1 MIDELADLMMTSGK
15 DVEDL
20 IIRIAQM
27 ARAAGIHMIVAT
39 QRPSVDVVT
48 GLIKVNFPSRIS
60 FRVASKA
67 DSRTIL
73 DSNGADTLLGS
84 GDMLMLDA
92 QSAALKRAHGA
103 YVTDAQVN
111 EVVKFILNHYQT
123 NYLNLDEMQFAGANE
138 NLLEEDTLLNDVLGF
153 LKECDEVSISL
164 LQRRFRIGYNRS
176 ARIMDMLE
184 SYGYVLTLDNGK
196 MRKVIK
202 DRLD

>member
-1 MIDELADLMMTSGK
+1 
-15 DVEDL
+15 
-20 IIRIAQM
+20 
-27 ARAAGIHMIVAT
+27 MIVAT

-73 DSNGADTLLGS
+73 DCNGADTLLGS

-92 QSAALKRAHGA
+92 QVAALKRAHGA
-103 YVTDAQVN
+103 YVTDGQVSD
-111 EVVKFILNHYQT
+111 VVKFILENYGT
-123 NYLNLDEMQFAGANE
+123 NYLNLDEMQFSGAAE
-138 NLLEEDTLLNDVLGF
+138 NNFDEDEILNDVLIF
-153 LKECDEVSISL
+153 LKDCDEVSISL

-184 SYGYVLTLDNGK
+184 SHGYVLTLDNSK
-196 MRKVIK
+196 MRKVLK
-202 DRLD
+202 NRLDI